1 MKFFLVIIGWVR
13 GFLRNKLDKGVV
25 NGRVG
30 EEFFVIFW
38 CSFNMDIIYLMY
50 LGSFLFRIGVVGK
63 IYM

>member
-1 MKFFLVIIGWVR
+1 M
-13 GFLRNKLDKGVV
+13 NKLDKGVV